1 MAHIGPA
8 VRELRQRAG
17 LSVLA
22 LANQVEVDAGYLSR
36 LEREQAG
43 YTPET
48 EQKLAEALGLSV
60 ARLHELIPES
70 AAEPMAGFRRVP
82 LIELEEARAAGDEPP
97 CFSEAALRAAVPSEL
112 ELSRYS
118 FAVRICDNM
127 MSPAFLEGDL
137 ILVDP
142 TVPPRAGDF
151 VVARNGTG
159 EMVFNRFRIAGSDP
173 DGNPI
178 YELIP
183 ANPFYPTWRSDQH
196 SLQVVGVM
204 MEHRVPRRRH

>member
-22 LANQVEVDAGYLSR
+22 LANQADVDAGYLSR

-43 YTPET
+43 YTPDT

-60 ARLHELIPES
+60 ARLHEMIPKS
-70 AAEPMAGFRRVP
+70 AAEPMAGFRRIP
-82 LIELEEARAAGDEPP
+82 MIDMQDARAAGNEPP
-97 CFSEAALRAAVPSEL
+97 SFREDALRAAVPTEL

-118 FAVRICDNM
+118 FAVRISDNM
-127 MSPAFLEGDL
+127 MNPAFLEGDL

-151 VVARNGTG
+151 VIARNGVG
-159 EMVFNRFRIAGSDP
+159 EMVFNRFRIASSDLE
-173 DGNPI
+173 GNPI

-196 SLQVVGVM
+196 ALHVVGVM